1 MRASS
6 GGARRDGHGVSY
18 YRGERPKPEKR
29 RRAVVA
35 PAKKEKAA
43 SGVVRKRKEQPRP
56 KPGAAKGTEAA
67 SKFLKKV
74 KVRRTLDYTGAL

>member
-1 MRASS
+1 
-6 GGARRDGHGVSY
+6 
-18 YRGERPKPEKR
+18 
-29 RRAVVA
+29 
-35 PAKKEKAA
+35 
-43 SGVVRKRKEQPRP
+43 VVRKRKEQPRP